1 MGQKVS
7 AADYLLAI
15 EDCQA
20 FARAVAQF
28 LTTIDVWLT
37 PTMST
42 PPALIG
48 EITSTVA
55 EPLRAL
61 ERGGPTVAYAGVVAN
76 ITGSPAMSVPLW
88 QNTSGLP
95 IGVHF
100 LGRYGDEATL
110 FRLAS
115 QLESARP
122 WSERK
127 PPVTTGTELP
137 GMTYELIRP
146 GREPALAPE
155 LPKLAGNGDQR
166 VGCRLVGQIIELGP
180 GQLQLRVAP
189 PDLTPG
195 NPHQHLM
202 QPGQRR
208 LPSRAGAG
216 EHPQPFR

>member
-20 FARAVAQF
+20 FTRRVAQF
-28 LTTIDVWLT
+28 LTSIDLWLT

-61 ERGGPTVAYAGVVAN
+61 ERGGPTVAYPGVVAN

-88 QNTSGLP
+88 WNRSGLP

-122 WSERK
+122 WSGRT
-127 PPVTTGTELP
+127 PPATTGTELP
-137 GMTYELIRP
+137 GM
-146 GREPALAPE
+146 A
-155 LPKLAGNGDQR
+155 
-166 VGCRLVGQIIELGP
+166 
-180 GQLQLRVAP
+180 
-189 PDLTPG
+189 
-195 NPHQHLM
+195 
-202 QPGQRR
+202 
-208 LPSRAGAG
+208 
-216 EHPQPFR
+216 